1 MEIVPNKIHY
11 LIEIREYSGREF
23 GGKSKSEKYCTK
35 VALSRIEQGLIQT
48 LNEGD
53 PDITLTDFNQID
65 EVLKLIDT
73 KGINIMCI
81 GDKNK
86 AMSMYH
92 PKGKIE
98 ALKAAYL
105 KAL

>member
-1 MEIVPNKIHY
+1 MKITII
-11 LIEIREYSGREF
+11 L
-23 GGKSKSEKYCTK
+23 
-35 VALSRIEQGLIQT
+35 
-48 LNEGD
+48 
-53 PDITLTDFNQID
+53 
-65 EVLKLIDT
+65 
-73 KGINIMCI
+73 CI

>member
-1 MEIVPNKIHY
+1 VEIVPNKIHY

-53 PDITLTDFNQID
+53 P
-65 EVLKLIDT
+65 E
-73 KGINIMCI
+73 G
-81 GDKNK
+81 
-86 AMSMYH
+86 YH
-92 PKGKIE
+92 PDTRMRWLLAVTE
-98 ALKAAYL
+98 ARLFSG
-105 KAL
+105 